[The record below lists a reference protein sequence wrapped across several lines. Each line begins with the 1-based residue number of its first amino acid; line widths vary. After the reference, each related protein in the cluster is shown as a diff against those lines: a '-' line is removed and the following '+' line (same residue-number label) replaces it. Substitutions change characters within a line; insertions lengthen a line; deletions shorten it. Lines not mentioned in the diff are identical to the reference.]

1 MIHDRKA
8 QDICELDVNGV
19 SMKFSKLPK
28 GIKVSTHFSCSARV
42 LREQLGDYGRFMDC
56 EDFCC
61 EGNIFADLKSAL
73 PLKERITPRQHE
85 VSEKGG
91 YQREGSY
98 VLARLNEDAF
108 IELYKPLC
116 LSLPIN
122 DDVKI
127 LLASLFTQST
137 NEYLVTRVIQCPP
150 DPRWPDSS
158 RSTSSFCA
166 FVKPLIWNQNAGTDS
181 VSEERSGDETMS
193 DQARVNDADGMELL
207 SATLSRRLFS
217 D

>member
-1 MIHDRKA
+1 MLLDRKV
-8 QDICELDVNGV
+8 QGICELDVDGV
-19 SMKFSKLPK
+19 SMKFSNSPK

-42 LREQLGDYGRFMDC
+42 LRVQLGDYGCFTDC
-56 EDFCC
+56 KDFCC
-61 EGNIFADLKSAL
+61 EGNIFSDLESAL
-73 PLKERITPRQHE
+73 PLKERITPWQHK

-127 LLASLFTQST
+127 LLTSLSTQST
-137 NEYLVTRVIQCPP
+137 NGYLVTRVIQCPP

-158 RSTSSFCA
+158 RSTSSFCT
-166 FVKPLIWNQNAGTDS
+166 FVKPFIWNRNAGVRWARRISLPFHGLRFPGFVYPSSTPQFS
-181 VSEERSGDETMS
+181 VT
-193 DQARVNDADGMELL
+193 
-207 SATLSRRLFS
+207 
-217 D
+217 